1 MSSSDNRKLM
11 DHVQQVLRVKH
22 YAISTE
28 KTYYDWIRQ
37 YVKFHKMQGSIGS
50 QITDHRSQIIGS
62 DSIDTKA

>member
-28 KTYYDWIRQ
+28 KTYCDWTEGKVSW
-37 YVKFHKMQGSIGS
+37 Y
-50 QITDHRSQIIGS
+50 
-62 DSIDTKA
+62 

>member
-28 KTYYDWIRQ
+28 KIYCDWIRQ
-37 YVKFHKMQGSIGS
+37 YIKFHKMQNKNELAVQPELKVEGRKSELVLS
-50 QITDHRSQIIGS
+50 R
-62 DSIDTKA
+62 